1 MSNLMLLFPIFFMIH
16 EFEEIIMVEK
26 WIGKYC
32 TDLYRRFPF
41 LSHRITM
48 LTEIDTRS
56 FSIIV
61 AEEFLIVSVL
71 TIISVMTGN
80 VIFWYCG
87 LSAFSI
93 HLLIHLL
100 QFIIWGKYI
109 PAIVSTIV
117 CAPYCIWSLYETYHI
132 LTSVEFI
139 AYSVVGFIFGGINL
153 FCMHKLL
160 RRYGKR

>member
-1 MSNLMLLFPIFFMIH
+1 MSILMLLFPIFFMIH

-26 WIGKYC
+26 WMGKYR
-32 TDLYRRFPF
+32 TDLYMRFPV
-41 LSHRITM
+41 LSHRIAM

-80 VIFWYCG
+80 IIFWYCG

-100 QFIIWGKYI
+100 FGVNISLQLYLLLYVRHTVFGHFMKHII
-109 PAIVSTIV
+109 
-117 CAPYCIWSLYETYHI
+117 
-132 LTSVEFI
+132 F
-139 AYSVVGFIFGGINL
+139 
-153 FCMHKLL
+153 
-160 RRYGKR
+160 

>member
-26 WIGKYC
+26 WMGKYR
-32 TDLYRRFPF
+32 TDLYRRFPV
-41 LSHRITM
+41 LSHRISM
-48 LTEIDTRS
+48 LTEINTRS

-80 VIFWYCG
+80 IIFWYCG

-93 HLLIHLL
+93 HLL
-100 QFIIWGKYI
+100 YCCMC
-109 PAIVSTIV
+109 AI
-117 CAPYCIWSLYETYHI
+117 LYLVT
-132 LTSVEFI
+132 L
-139 AYSVVGFIFGGINL
+139 
-153 FCMHKLL
+153 
-160 RRYGKR
+160 

>member
-1 MSNLMLLFPIFFMIH
+1 MLLFPIFFMIH

-26 WIGKYC
+26 WMGKYR
-32 TDLYRRFPF
+32 TDLYMRFPV
-41 LSHRITM
+41 LSHRIAM

-80 VIFWYCG
+80 IIFWYCG

-109 PAIVSTIV
+109 PAIVVSFQNWRID
-117 CAPYCIWSLYETYHI
+117 
-132 LTSVEFI
+132 
-139 AYSVVGFIFGGINL
+139 
-153 FCMHKLL
+153 
-160 RRYGKR
+160 

>member
-1 MSNLMLLFPIFFMIH
+1 MSILMLLFPIFFMIH

-26 WIGKYC
+26 WMGKYR
-32 TDLYRRFPF
+32 TDLYMRFPV
-41 LSHRITM
+41 LSHRIAM

-80 VIFWYCG
+80 IIFWYCG

-93 HLLIHLL
+93 HLLIHL
-100 QFIIWGKYI
+100 FIIWGKYI
-109 PAIVSTIV
+109 PAIVSTVV

-132 LTSVEFI
+132 LTSVELI
-139 AYSVVGFIFGGINL
+139 IYAVVGFIFCVTNL
-153 FCMHKLL
+153 FYMHKLL

>member
-1 MSNLMLLFPIFFMIH
+1 M
-16 EFEEIIMVEK
+16 
-26 WIGKYC
+26 GKYRSDIY
-32 TDLYRRFPF
+32 TRFPV
-41 LSHRITM
+41 LSHRIAM

-56 FSIIV
+56 LSIIV

-80 VIFWYCG
+80 IIFWYCV

-109 PAIVSTIV
+109 PAIVSTV
-117 CAPYCIWSLYETYHI
+117 LCAPYCIWSLYETYHI
-132 LTSVEFI
+132 LTSVELI
-139 AYSVVGFIFGGINL
+139 VYAVVGFIFGGTNL
-153 FCMHKLL
+153 FYMHKLL